1 MRIWHCRTQEEYDY
15 LMKQLEAEGC
25 TWIGGDKPTKHNV
38 WYIDR
43 EQTCVR
49 EIGREVAQSPK
60 NFYEVKFP
68 EIEIQTVV
76 IPERR
81 TRR

>member
-25 TWIGGDKPTKHNV
+25 AWIGGDKPTKHNV
-38 WYIDR
+38 WDIDR

-49 EIGREVAQSPK
+49 EICGEVAQSTK

-68 EIEIQTVV
+68 EIEIQPVV